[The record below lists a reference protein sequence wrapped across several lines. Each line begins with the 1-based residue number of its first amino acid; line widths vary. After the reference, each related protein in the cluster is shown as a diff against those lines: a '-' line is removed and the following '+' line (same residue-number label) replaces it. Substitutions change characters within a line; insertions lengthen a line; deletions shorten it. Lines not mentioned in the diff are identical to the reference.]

1 MTNVNDATE
10 KDMQQAEV
18 FDALGHPTRVVIL
31 KALSEGPAG
40 FAELK
45 KKTGIESSGHLLHHL
60 NKLAGLVKTDEYGKY
75 CLSDQGRDALL
86 SVQTVE
92 KVADLKANRKA
103 ANYLEHAET
112 IMKGLFVAFAAL
124 LVLSSA
130 AAFYELKDMALFEQ
144 TIVLGVA
151 FFVCLGAYLRIQAE
165 YVSKV
170 EPASNIERQKNEN

>member
-1 MTNVNDATE
+1 
-10 KDMQQAEV
+10 
-18 FDALGHPTRVVIL
+18 L
-31 KALSEGPAG
+31 
-40 FAELK
+40 
-45 KKTGIESSGHLLHHL
+45 
-60 NKLAGLVKTDEYGKY
+60 
-75 CLSDQGRDALL
+75 
-86 SVQTVE
+86 
-92 KVADLKANRKA
+92 
-103 ANYLEHAET
+103 
-112 IMKGLFVAFAAL
+112 KGLFVAFAAL